1 VSKNL
6 EAVKTEGLTKHFYD
20 PLRRQAVI
28 AVDNLDLVVEK
39 GEIFGFLGPNGAGK
53 TTTIK
58 MLLGLIFPTSGQAW
72 VLGNPI
78 GDKKTREKISYMP
91 ENPYFYDFMTG
102 EDLLFFY
109 GSLFGLKGKAL
120 RDKVDELLEL
130 VGLSEHRKKELRG
143 YSRGMLQRIGI
154 AQALLNDP
162 ELLILDE
169 PTSGLDPI
177 AHKEVR
183 ELFIRL
189 KENGK
194 TILLCSHQLSDVEMV
209 CDRVGIM
216 NKGKLVKLGRLE
228 ELLRVG
234 EMEITVE
241 GLEPQKV
248 EQIEKVASRVYKK
261 DNDYLLYAEGE
272 EKAQEIIDFVRNNG
286 GKVLSVVPLRRS
298 LEELFVEIVKEAG

>member
-1 VSKNL
+1 
-6 EAVKTEGLTKHFYD
+6 
-20 PLRRQAVI
+20 
-28 AVDNLDLVVEK
+28 
-39 GEIFGFLGPNGAGK
+39 
-53 TTTIK
+53 
-58 MLLGLIFPTSGQAW
+58 GLIFQSSGQAW

-102 EDLLFFY
+102 EELLHFY
-109 GSLFGLKGKAL
+109 GSLFGLKGKTL

-130 VGLSEHRKKELRG
+130 VGLSEHRKKEVRG

-154 AQALLNDP
+154 AQCLLNDP

-177 AHKEVR
+177 AHREVR

-189 KENGK
+189 KEQGK

-216 NKGKLVKLGRLE
+216 NKGKLVKLGKLE

-234 EMEITVE
+234 EMEIAVE
-241 GLEPQKV
+241 GLEPGKI
-248 EQIEKVASRVYKK
+248 EQVEKVASRVYKK
-261 DNDYLLYAEGE
+261 DGDYLLYADGE

-286 GKVLSVVPLRRS
+286 GKILSIVPLRRS
-298 LEELFVEIVKEAG
+298 LEELFVEIVKEEG

>member
-1 VSKNL
+1 
-6 EAVKTEGLTKHFYD
+6 
-20 PLRRQAVI
+20 
-28 AVDNLDLVVEK
+28 
-39 GEIFGFLGPNGAGK
+39 
-53 TTTIK
+53 
-58 MLLGLIFPTSGQAW
+58 
-72 VLGNPI
+72 
-78 GDKKTREKISYMP
+78 
-91 ENPYFYDFMTG
+91 
-102 EDLLFFY
+102 
-109 GSLFGLKGKAL
+109 
-120 RDKVDELLEL
+120 
-130 VGLSEHRKKELRG
+130 
-143 YSRGMLQRIGI
+143 
-154 AQALLNDP
+154 
-162 ELLILDE
+162 
-169 PTSGLDPI
+169 
-177 AHKEVR
+177 
-183 ELFIRL
+183 L

-272 EKAQEIIDFVRNNG
+272 DKAQEIIDFVRNNG

>member
-1 VSKNL
+1 
-6 EAVKTEGLTKHFYD
+6 
-20 PLRRQAVI
+20 
-28 AVDNLDLVVEK
+28 
-39 GEIFGFLGPNGAGK
+39 
-53 TTTIK
+53 
-58 MLLGLIFPTSGQAW
+58 
-72 VLGNPI
+72 
-78 GDKKTREKISYMP
+78 MP

-120 RDKVDELLEL
+120 REKVDELLEL

-154 AQALLNDP
+154 AQTLLNDP

-228 ELLRVG
+228 ELLRIG
-234 EMEITVE
+234 EMEIAVE
-241 GLEPQKV
+241 GLEPFKV
-248 EQIEKVASRVYKK
+248 EQLEKVASRVYRK
-261 DNDYLLYAEGE
+261 DNDYILYADGE
-272 EKAQEIIDFVRNNG
+272 EKAQEIIDFVRDNG

-298 LEELFVEIVKEAG
+298 LEELFVEIVKEEG

>member
-1 VSKNL
+1 MEVI
-6 EAVKTEGLTKHFYD
+6 KTEGLTKHFYD
-20 PLRRQAVI
+20 PLRRQAI
-28 AVDNLDLVVEK
+28 TAVDNLDLIVER

-91 ENPYFYDFMTG
+91 ENPYFYDYMTG
-102 EDLLFFY
+102 EDLLYFY
-109 GSLFGLKGKAL
+109 GGLFGLKGEAL
-120 RDKVDELLEL
+120 RKKVDELLGI

-154 AQALLNDP
+154 AQALINDP

-177 AHKEVR
+177 AHREVR
-183 ELFIRL
+183 ELLIRL
-189 KENGK
+189 KEQGK
-194 TILLCSHQLSDVEMV
+194 TIFLCSHQLSDVEMV

-216 NKGKLVKLGRLE
+216 NRGKLVRTGRLE
-228 ELLRVG
+228 DLLKVG
-234 EMEITVE
+234 EMEIAVE
-241 GLEPQKV
+241 GLDPSKIDAV
-248 EQIEKVASRVYKK
+248 EKIASRIYKK
-261 DNDYLLYAEGE
+261 DGEVLLYADGE
-272 EKAQEIIDFVRNNG
+272 DKAQEIIDFVRQNG
-286 GKVLSVVPLRRS
+286 GKILSMVPLRRS
-298 LEELFVEIVKEAG
+298 LEELFVEIVKEVS

>member
-1 VSKNL
+1 MEVI
-6 EAVKTEGLTKHFYD
+6 KTEGLTKHFYD
-20 PLRRQAVI
+20 PLRRQAI
-28 AVDNLDLVVEK
+28 TAVDNLDLIVER

-91 ENPYFYDFMTG
+91 ENPYFYDYMTG
-102 EDLLFFY
+102 EDLLYFY
-109 GSLFGLKGKAL
+109 GGLFGLKGEAL
-120 RDKVDELLEL
+120 RKKVDELLGI

-154 AQALLNDP
+154 AQALINDP

-177 AHKEVR
+177 AHREVR
-183 ELFIRL
+183 ELLIRL
-189 KENGK
+189 KEQGK
-194 TILLCSHQLSDVEMV
+194 TIFLCSHQLSDVEMV

-216 NKGKLVKLGRLE
+216 NRGKLVRTGRLE
-228 ELLRVG
+228 DLLKVG
-234 EMEITVE
+234 EMEIAVE
-241 GLEPQKV
+241 GLEPSK
-248 EQIEKVASRVYKK
+248 IDAAEKIASRVYKK
-261 DNDYLLYAEGE
+261 NGDVLLYADGE
-272 EKAQEIIDFVRNNG
+272 DKAQEIIDFVRQNG
-286 GKVLSVVPLRRS
+286 GKILSMVPLRRS
-298 LEELFVEIVKEAG
+298 LEELFVEIVKEVS

>member
-1 VSKNL
+1 M
-6 EAVKTEGLTKHFYD
+6 EAVRTEGLTKHFYD
-20 PLRRQAVI
+20 PLRRQAVT
-28 AVDNLDLVVEK
+28 AVDNLDLVVER

-58 MLLGLIFPTSGQAW
+58 MLLGLIFPSSGQAW

-102 EDLLFFY
+102 EELLHFY
-109 GSLFGLKGKAL
+109 GSLFGLKGKTL

-130 VGLSEHRKKELRG
+130 VGLSEHRKKEVRG

-154 AQALLNDP
+154 AQCLLNDP

-177 AHKEVR
+177 AHREVR

-189 KENGK
+189 KEQGK

-216 NKGKLVKLGRLE
+216 NKGKLVKLGKLE

-234 EMEITVE
+234 EMEIAVE
-241 GLEPQKV
+241 GLEPGKI
-248 EQIEKVASRVYKK
+248 EQVEKVASRVYKK
-261 DNDYLLYAEGE
+261 DGDYLLYADGE

-286 GKVLSVVPLRRS
+286 GKILSIVPLRRS
-298 LEELFVEIVKEAG
+298 LEELFVEIVKEEG